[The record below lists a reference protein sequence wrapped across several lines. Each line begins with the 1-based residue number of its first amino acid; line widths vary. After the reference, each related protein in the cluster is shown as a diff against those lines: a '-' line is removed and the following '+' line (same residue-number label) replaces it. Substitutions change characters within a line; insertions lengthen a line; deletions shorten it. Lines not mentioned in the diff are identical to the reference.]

1 MRILAI
7 ETSGHGGM
15 LAALEGADSGTQLL
29 REVRLEGGRTAQ
41 VLAPTLEK
49 LLAEVGWPPRA
60 VELVAVA
67 NGPGSFTGLRIG
79 VTTAKT
85 FAYAAG
91 AQIQAVDTLDVLAA
105 QTPWANAKLWTILDA
120 QRQELFVAR
129 FGLRD
134 GHTVRE
140 LETHIVPQAGWVES
154 LHMGERVTGPAL
166 AKLRTPL
173 PPNVIALPE
182 SYWQPTAAGVGEVA
196 WREYQSGKR
205 DDLWEVVPNY
215 FRLSAAEEKR
225 APRG

>member
-7 ETSGHGGM
+7 ETSGHGGA
-15 LAALEGADSGTQLL
+15 LAALEGVDFGTQLL

-49 LLAEVGWPPRA
+49 LLADVGWPPRA

-67 NGPGSFTGLRIG
+67 TGPGSFTGLRIG

-91 AQIQAVDTLDVLAA
+91 AQMQAVDTLDVLAA
-105 QTPWANAKLWTILDA
+105 QAPRANAKLWTIMDA
-120 QRQELFVAR
+120 QRQELFIAR
-129 FGLRD
+129 FALRD
-134 GHTVRE
+134 GHTARE
-140 LETHIVPQAGWVES
+140 METHILSQAAWVES
-154 LHMGERVTGPAL
+154 LQTGERVTGPAIE
-166 AKLRTPL
+166 KLRTPL
-173 PPNVIALPE
+173 PQDVIALPE
-182 SYWQPTAAGVGEVA
+182 PYWQPRAEGVGMVA

-205 DDLWEVVPNY
+205 DDLWQVVPNY

-225 APRG
+225 AARG